1 MNHERA
7 GLHRRA
13 APLSGRLRRR
23 RAGAPRVAGPEAAGR
38 RGRRQLA
45 RCTVGPDKDH
55 LAAMARFEAAGK
67 KLSPEEK
74 AKRDEHPFDAYA
86 RFKSESAKGQ
96 FPKGVDNF
104 RWRFHGLFY
113 VAPTQNSYMCRLRIP
128 NGILSHWQFAGVAD
142 LAERYGGG
150 YAHVTTRANLQI
162 REVMPESAVA
172 LIEGLTSLGITTKGT
187 GADNIRNVTGSPTA
201 GIDPQELLDTR
212 PHASAWHHH
221 ILNDR
226 SLYGLP
232 RKFNVGFDGGGAIPV
247 LEDTNDIAFTAV
259 TVAEGAGVDA
269 GVWYRLGIGG
279 ITGHEDFAKYG
290 NVYVKPRRGDRGG
303 RRHRARVHRPRRPHR
318 PQEGAA
324 QVRARCLG
332 PRQVPRRGRRQAWAT
347 AGAPA
352 GRQGVSTQPPA
363 PPGAR
368 RHPCRRSTAGQGVGR
383 RRAARRQAHVRADAR
398 PCQNRARAGRRRYPP
413 HRLAEPADLRR
424 LRRRTPA
431 LVERCLAE
439 IGLTS
444 KATSI
449 RAGLIACTGNIG
461 CKFALSNT
469 KGTAMAIAEWV
480 EPRVALDT
488 PINIHLT
495 GCPHSCAQHYIGD
508 IGMLACRVPIDEAG
522 EDTVEG
528 FHVYVG
534 GGFGPDA
541 GIARE
546 LYRDVKAEDCPR
558 LVERILR
565 AYLAAPQRRSE
576 TFLAFARRHDIAT
589 LKAMVDAMTRGRRM
603 TVQPP

>member
-1 MNHERA
+1 MSAQEFTEDQRRYLEGFVSGVQA
-7 GLHRRA
+7 RRA
-13 APLSGRLRRR
+13 AQGLKPL
-23 RAGAPRVAGPEAAGR
+23 GAEGGAA
-38 RGRRQLA
+38 QPS
-45 RCTVGPDKDH
+45 GPDREH

-113 VAPTQNSYMCRLRIP
+113 VTPTQNSYMCRLRIP

-142 LAERYGGG
+142 LAERHGGG
-150 YAHVTTRANLQI
+150 YAHVTTRANLQV
-162 REVMPESAVA
+162 RDVMPEGAVA
-172 LIEGLTSLGITTKGT
+172 LIEGLTSLGLSTKGT

-201 GIDPQELLDTR
+201 GIDAQELIDTR
-212 PHASAWHHH
+212 PFASAWHYH

-232 RKFNVGFDGGGAIPV
+232 RKFNVGFDGGGVIPV

-259 TVAEGAGVDA
+259 TVGEGAGVDA
-269 GVWYRLGIGG
+269 GVWFRLGIGG

-290 NVYVKPRRGDRGG
+290 NVYLKPDEAAGVADAIVRVFIDHGDRTDRKKARLKYVLDAWGLDKFLVEVEVKLG
-303 RRHRARVHRPRRPHR
+303 RKLVRL
-318 PQEGAA
+318 AA
-324 QVRARCLG
+324 DKVSA
-332 PRQVPRRGRRQAWAT
+332 PNRQD
-347 AGAPA
+347 
-352 GRQGVSTQPPA
+352 
-363 PPGAR
+363 
-368 RHPCRRSTAGQGVGR
+368 
-383 RRAARRQAHVRADAR
+383 RRAHVGMHSQVQPGRLWAGVVLPVGKITCEQMRGLAKIARELGDGDIRLTVW
-398 PCQNRARAGRRRYPP
+398 QNLLISGIAQENA
-413 HRLAEPADLRR
+413 
-424 LRRRTPA
+424 A
-431 LVERCLAE
+431 LVEKCLGE

-444 KATSI
+444 KATSV
-449 RAGLIACTGNIG
+449 RAGLIACTGNTG

-469 KGTAMAIAEWV
+469 KCTAMAIADWV
-480 EPRVALDT
+480 EPRVALDN
-488 PINIHLT
+488 PINVHLT

-508 IGMLACRVPIDEAG
+508 IGMLACRVPVDASG

-546 LYRDVKAEDCPR
+546 LYRDVKVEDCPR
-558 LVERILR
+558 VVERILK
-565 AYLAAPQRRSE
+565 AYVAGRLSGQE
-576 TFLAFARRHDIAT
+576 TFLEFTRRHEMQA
-589 LKAMVDAMTRGRRM
+589 LKTMVDAVTSGGAA
-603 TVQPP
+603 

>member
-1 MNHERA
+1 MSAQDFTDEQRRYLEGFVA
-7 GLHRRA
+7 GVQARRA
-13 APLSGRLRRR
+13 SGGLKLLGSEGGGAGHAAPS
-23 RAGAPRVAGPEAAGR
+23 
-38 RGRRQLA
+38 
-45 RCTVGPDKDH
+45 GPDKDH

-67 KLSPEEK
+67 KLSNEEK

-86 RFKSESAKGQ
+86 RFKSESANGE
-96 FPKGVDNF
+96 FPKGIDNF

-113 VAPTQNSYMCRLRIP
+113 VAPAQNSYMCRLRIP

-142 LAERYGGG
+142 LAERHGGG

-162 REVMPESAVA
+162 REVMPEGAVP

-212 PHASAWHHH
+212 PNASAWHHH

-247 LEDTNDIAFTAV
+247 LEDTNDIGFTAV

-269 GVWYRLGIGG
+269 GVWYRLCIGG
-279 ITGHEDFAKYG
+279 ITGHEDFARHG
-290 NVYVKPRRGDRGG
+290 NIYVRPGEAVAVSDAIVRVFIDHGDRTDRKKARLKYLLDAWGHNKFLAEVEVKLG
-303 RRHRARVHRPRRPHR
+303 RSL
-318 PQEGAA
+318 
-324 QVRARCLG
+324 VRLPADKVSV
-332 PRQVPRRGRRQAWAT
+332 PNRQ
-347 AGAPA
+347 
-352 GRQGVSTQPPA
+352 
-363 PPGAR
+363 
-368 RHPCRRSTAGQGVGR
+368 H
-383 RRAARRQAHVRADAR
+383 RQAHVGVHPQKQPGKVWAGVALPVGKLTAEQMRGLGSIAR
-398 PCQNRARAGRRRYPP
+398 ELGDGDIRLTVWQNLLISGIGAENAG
-413 HRLAEPADLRR
+413 
-424 LRRRTPA
+424 
-431 LVERCLAE
+431 LVESCLKE

-449 RAGLIACTGNIG
+449 RAGLIACTGNVG
-461 CKFALSNT
+461 CKFALSDT
-469 KGTAMAIAEWV
+469 KGTATAIAAWV
-480 EPRVALDT
+480 EPRVALDK

-508 IGMLACRVPIDEAG
+508 IGMLACRVPIDDAG

-546 LYRDVKAEDCPR
+546 FFRDVKAEACPQ

-565 AYLAAPQRRSE
+565 TYVTHRSGGE

-589 LKAMVDAMTRGRRM
+589 LKAMVDAQNLGATA
-603 TVQPP
+603 